1 MKKIKEDIDK
11 NLPQIGKLI
20 EETGGDILNIM
31 DQFLQNVAKGLEKLL
46 GEPPSKRKEKRRS
59 HLFTHST
66 N

>member
-20 EETGGDILNIM
+20 EETGGDILHIM

-46 GEPPSKRKEKRRS
+46 GGPPSRRKEKR
-59 HLFTHST
+59 
-66 N
+66 

>member
-31 DQFLQNVAKGLEKLL
+31 DQFLQNVAKELEKLL
-46 GEPPSKRKEKRRS
+46 GGPPSKRKEKR
-59 HLFTHST
+59 
-66 N
+66 